1 YARVWIP
8 DPEEVWKSAE
18 LTKDYKQGD
27 TVLHLQLEDGSD
39 LQHKLDPNTKA
50 LPHLRNPDILVG
62 ENDLTALSYLHEPAV
77 LHNLKVRFID
87 SKLIYTYCGIV
98 LVAINPYETLPIY
111 GTDIINA
118 YSGQNMG
125 DMDPHIFAVAEEAY
139 KQMARDERN
148 QSIIVSGE
156 SGAGKTVSAKYAMRY
171 FATVSGS
178 ASEANVEEKVL
189 ASNPI
194 MEAIGNAKTTR
205 NDNSS
210 RFGKY
215 IEIGFDKR
223 FHIIGANMRTYLL
236 EKSRVVFQ
244 ADEERNYHIFYQL
257 CASSRL
263 PEFKALK
270 LGTANDFHYTKQG
283 RNPVIDGVNDAKEMC
298 TTRSAFSLLG
308 ITELY
313 QMGLFQ
319 VLAAILHL
327 GNVEVKDRDSDSSII
342 PPNNNHLMV
351 FCDLMGVAYQDMSH
365 WLCHRKLKTATET
378 YIKPVP
384 RLQAVNARDA
394 LAKHIYAKLFTWIVE
409 HINQALHST
418 SKQHSFIGVLDIYG
432 FETFEINS
440 FEQFCINY
448 ANEKL
453 QQQFN
458 MHVFKLEQE
467 EYMKEQIPWTLI
479 DFYDNQPCINLIEAK
494 MGILDLLDEECRAMT
509 SRPLARG
516 VQAMTSRPLAR
527 GVQAMTSRP
536 LARGVQAMTSRPL
549 ARGVQAMTSRPLAR
563 GVQAMTSRPLARGV
577 QAMTSRPLARG
588 VQAMTS
594 RPLARGVQA
603 MTSRPLARGVQAMTS
618 RPLARRVQAMTS
630 RPLARRVQAM
640 TSRPL
645 RRGMPKGSDDSWA
658 QKLYNTH
665 LKTCGLFE
673 KPRMS
678 NRAFI
683 IQHFADKVEYQ
694 CEGFL
699 EKNKDTVNEEQIHVL
714 KASKVE
720 YQCEGFLEKN
730 KDTVNE
736 EQIHVLKASKGFEAY
751 VSGSEGLQFSWDRL
765 GRGKPQQP
773 YMSYSHKLPHIA
785 LPVFKLPHTNG
796 CLVYADVCEIYTI
809 PSVNTKKAQM
819 MSQAGEACTCLPTSC
834 QGWRSLYL
842 SPYVL
847 PRLEKPV
854 PVSLRPAKAGEAC
867 TCLLTSCQGWRSLY
881 LSPYVLPRLEKP
893 VPVSL
898 RPAKAGEAC
907 TCLLTSCQGWR
918 SLYLSPYVLPRL
930 EKPVPVSLRP
940 AKAGEACTCFPEFD
954 LLVELFQD
962 EEKVTSPTG
971 AGPPTGGRT
980 RLSVK
985 PDKGKSVQASKEHKK
1000 TVGLQFR
1007 NSLQLLMET
1016 LNATTPHYVRC
1027 IKPNDYKFAFT
1038 FDPKRAVQQLRACG
1052 VLETIRISAAGF
1064 PSRWTYQE
1072 FFSRYR
1078 VLMKQKDVQSDKKMT
1093 CKNVLEKLVQDP
1105 DKYQFGKTKIFFRA
1119 GQVAYLEKLR
1129 ADKLRAACIRIQKTI
1144 RCWLARKKYLRV
1156 KRAAITIQTH
1166 VRGHQARCLATF
1178 LRRTRA
1184 AIVIQKYQR
1193 MYVQRTRY
1201 QRMQAAALAVQCI
1214 LRAYVARQQYKALL
1228 REHKAIIIQKMVRG
1242 WLARQWYQRS
1252 LEAVVYLQCCV
1263 RRMRARRELK
1273 KLKIEARSVEHY
1285 KKLNIGM
1292 ENKIMQLQRRIDEQ
1306 NKENRTLSERLSST
1320 ESTHAAESERTR
1332 RELTRLRGAEDEARN
1347 SANRVASLQ
1356 EELERLKV
1364 ELQSTQKEKKA
1375 IEDWAQTYQDEMEQM
1390 ISELKEQNHL
1400 LKNEKND
1407 LNRLIQEQGQQWTEK
1422 MQRALKEETS
1432 QLESDLNEE
1441 RSRYQNLLTEHL
1453 RLEEKYDDLKEEMTL
1468 TMNVPKPG
1476 HRRTDSAH
1484 SSNESEYTYESEE
1497 GSRGMEDVT
1506 KGALDMALVLKLQK
1520 RVSEL
1525 EQEKQGLQN
1534 ELDRR
1539 EEQFQR
1545 ARARLL
1551 VSYTGALQ
1559 LLVSYTGALQLLD
1572 DEQHKKAR
1580 SAELEYESLKRQELE
1595 SENKKLR
1602 HDLSEM
1608 RQSLMGS
1615 VGASSAAPGS
1625 PAYKVLLDQL
1635 NASTEELE
1643 VRKEEVLILRSQLV
1657 SQKEAMQHKET
1668 MTDSLHYVEDVQKLT
1683 DAKEISQAYM
1693 GLKDTNRAPLP
1704 DMHKINEDGELWL
1717 VYEGLKET
1725 NRLLELQLQSQR
1737 RSHEAEMEALRGEL
1751 QTVKEENHRQQQL
1764 LAQNLQLPPEARIEA
1779 SLQHEITRLTN
1790 ENLMLPTEDP
1800 KVYRTNKLRRMID
1813 LLEQLEKQDK
1823 TVRKLKKQL
1832 KVFAKKISD
1841 LEGGQIENVS
1851 PGQMA
1856 DEPMHPVNI
1865 PRREKDFQGML
1876 EYKKEDELKLVKNLI
1891 LELKPR
1897 GVAVN
1902 LIPGLPAYILFMCLR
1917 HADYLNDDQKVR
1929 SLLTSVINSI
1939 KKILKKRGDDFE
1951 TVSFWLANTCRFLHC
1966 LKQYSGDEQF
1976 MKYNTPKQ
1984 NDHCLSNFDLAEY
1997 RQVLSDLAIQIYQ
2010 QLIKCMENILQPMI
2024 VSGMLE
2030 HETIQGVSGV
2040 KPTGLRKR
2048 TSSIADEGTYTLD
2061 SILRQLSSFHAT
2073 MCQHGTDPELIK
2085 QVVKQQ
2091 FYIIGAVTLNNLL
2104 LRKDMCSWSKGMQ
2117 IRYLCLQHHSD
2128 PDPNPDL
2135 TLALILAA
2143 LNIQGQNSYY
2153 KNNSTTGSAKQ
2164 VSYNVSQLEEW
2175 LRDKNLMVCGAKE
2188 TLEPLIQ
2195 AAQLLQ
2201 VKKKTDEDA
2210 EAICSMCNTLT
2221 TAQIVKVLNLYTPVN
2236 AFEERVSVTFI
2247 RTIQNRLRDRKE
2259 SPQLLLDTKTIY
2271 PVTFPFSPSSLAL
2284 ETIQIPSSLSLGFL
2298 TRV

>member
-1 YARVWIP
+1 MAASELYTKYARVWIP
-8 DPEEVWKSAE
+8 DVEEVWKSAE
-18 LTKDYKQGD
+18 LTKDYRQGD
-27 TVLHLQLEDGSD
+27 GVLQLQLEDGKE
-39 LQHKLDPNTKA
+39 LEYKLDPKTNN

-156 SGAGKTVSAKYAMRY
+156 SGAGKTVSAKYAMRF

-194 MEAIGNAKTTR
+194 MESIGNAKTTR

-215 IEIGFDKR
+215 IEIGFDKKY
-223 FHIIGANMRTYLL
+223 HIIGANMRTYLL

-257 CASSRL
+257 CASAHL

-270 LGTANDFHYTKQG
+270 LGKADDFHYTKQG
-283 RNPVIDGVNDAKEMC
+283 RNPVIDGIDDAKEMS
-298 TTRSAFSLLG
+298 TTRNAFTLLG
-308 ITELY
+308 VNESY
-313 QMGLFQ
+313 QLGLFQ
-319 VLAAILHL
+319 ILASILHL
-327 GNVEVKDRDSDSSII
+327 GNIEVKDRDSDSSII
-342 PPNNNHLMV
+342 LPNNGHLSV
-351 FCDLMGVAYQDMSH
+351 FCELMGVTYQDMSH
-365 WLCHRKLKTATET
+365 WLCHKKLKTATET
-378 YIKPVP
+378 YIKPIP
-384 RLQAVNARDA
+384 KLQAINARDA
-394 LAKHIYAKLFTWIVE
+394 LAKHIYAKLFNWIVD
-409 HINQALHST
+409 HVNKALHST
-418 SKQHSFIGVLDIYG
+418 VKQHSFIGVLDIYG

-494 MGILDLLDEECRAMT
+494 MGILDLLDEECK
-509 SRPLARG
+509 
-516 VQAMTSRPLAR
+516 
-527 GVQAMTSRP
+527 
-536 LARGVQAMTSRPL
+536 
-549 ARGVQAMTSRPLAR
+549 
-563 GVQAMTSRPLARGV
+563 
-577 QAMTSRPLARG
+577 
-588 VQAMTS
+588 
-594 RPLARGVQA
+594 
-603 MTSRPLARGVQAMTS
+603 
-618 RPLARRVQAMTS
+618 
-630 RPLARRVQAM
+630 
-640 TSRPL
+640 
-645 RRGMPKGSDDSWA
+645 MPKGSDDSWA

-665 LKTCGLFE
+665 LKTCALFE

-678 NRAFI
+678 NKAFI

-694 CEGFL
+694 CDGFL

-714 KASKVE
+714 KASK
-720 YQCEGFLEKN
+720 
-730 KDTVNE
+730 
-736 EQIHVLKASKGFEAY
+736 
-751 VSGSEGLQFSWDRL
+751 
-765 GRGKPQQP
+765 
-773 YMSYSHKLPHIA
+773 
-785 LPVFKLPHTNG
+785 
-796 CLVYADVCEIYTI
+796 
-809 PSVNTKKAQM
+809 
-819 MSQAGEACTCLPTSC
+819 
-834 QGWRSLYL
+834 
-842 SPYVL
+842 
-847 PRLEKPV
+847 
-854 PVSLRPAKAGEAC
+854 
-867 TCLLTSCQGWRSLY
+867 
-881 LSPYVLPRLEKP
+881 
-893 VPVSL
+893 
-898 RPAKAGEAC
+898 
-907 TCLLTSCQGWR
+907 
-918 SLYLSPYVLPRL
+918 
-930 EKPVPVSLRP
+930 
-940 AKAGEACTCFPEFD
+940 FD

-962 EEKVTSPTG
+962 EEKAKSPTG
-971 AGPPTGGRT
+971 AAPATGGRT

-985 PDKGKSVQASKEHKK
+985 PVKNKAGKASKEHKK

-1027 IKPNDYKFAFT
+1027 IKPNDYKYAFT

-1078 VLMKQKDVQSDKKMT
+1078 VLMKQKDVLTDRKMT

-1144 RCWLARKKYLRV
+1144 RCWLARKKYLRM
-1156 KRAAITIQTH
+1156 KHAATTIQRY
-1166 VRGHQARCLATF
+1166 VRGYQARCLANF

-1193 MYVQRTRY
+1193 MFVQKKCYKRK
-1201 QRMQAAALAVQCI
+1201 QAAALAMQCI
-1214 LRAYVARQQYKALL
+1214 LRAYMARQLYKALL
-1228 REHKAIIIQKMVRG
+1228 REHKSIIIQKMVRG
-1242 WLARQWYQRS
+1242 WLARQWYKRT
-1252 LEAVVYLQCCV
+1252 LEAIVYLQCCI
-1263 RRMRARRELK
+1263 RRMRAKRELK
-1273 KLKIEARSVEHY
+1273 KLKIEARSVEHF

-1292 ENKIMQLQRRIDEQ
+1292 ENKIMQLQRRIDDQ
-1306 NKENRTLSERLSST
+1306 NKENRSLSERLNSLEIS
-1320 ESTHAAESERTR
+1320 HAAESERLR
-1332 RELTRLRGAEDEARN
+1332 VELTRLRGAEEDAKN
-1347 SANRVASLQ
+1347 NANKVTSLL
-1356 EELERLKV
+1356 EELERLRKD
-1364 ELQSTQKEKKA
+1364 LQNTQKEKKA
-1375 IEDWAQTYQDEMEQM
+1375 IEDWAQTYQDEME
-1390 ISELKEQNHL
+1390 KVL
-1400 LKNEKND
+1400 L
-1407 LNRLIQEQGQQWTEK
+1407 K
-1422 MQRALKEETS
+1422 MQRALKEETQ
-1432 QLESDLNEE
+1432 QLEYDLNEE

-1453 RLEEKYDDLKEEMTL
+1453 RLEEKYDDLKEEITL
-1468 TMNVPKPG
+1468 AVVST
-1476 HRRTDSAH
+1476 H
-1484 SSNESEYTYESEE
+1484 SFKDCKTSVLSTNWW
-1497 GSRGMEDVT
+1497 V
-1506 KGALDMALVLKLQK
+1506 AILDMSLFLKLQK

-1525 EQEKQGLQN
+1525 EQEKQSLQN

-1545 ARARLL
+1545 ARAR
-1551 VSYTGALQ
+1551 VQTHTHTHIYFT
-1559 LLVSYTGALQLLD
+1559 
-1572 DEQHKKAR
+1572 
-1580 SAELEYESLKRQELE
+1580 RQELE
-1595 SENKKLR
+1595 SENKKLK
-1602 HDLSEM
+1602 HDLNKM
-1608 RQSLMGS
+1608 RQSLRGS
-1615 VGASSAAPGS
+1615 AEAGSAAPGS
-1625 PAYKVLLDQL
+1625 PAYTVLLDQL
-1635 NASTEELE
+1635 NASNEELE

-1657 SQKEAMQHKET
+1657 SQKEAMQHKTAEQSFHFT
-1668 MTDSLHYVEDVQKLT
+1668 SVLL
-1683 DAKEISQAYM
+1683 
-1693 GLKDTNRAPLP
+1693 
-1704 DMHKINEDGELWL
+1704 NEDGELWL

-1725 NRLLELQLQSQR
+1725 NRLLESQLQAQR
-1737 RSHEAEMEALRGEL
+1737 RSHENEVEALRGDL
-1751 QTVKEENHRQQQL
+1751 QSVKEENNRQQQL

-1790 ENLMLPTEDP
+1790 ENL
-1800 KVYRTNKLRRMID
+1800 D
-1813 LLEQLEKQDK
+1813 LMEQLEKQDK

-1841 LEGGQIENVS
+1841 LEGTCYMLSLETT
-1851 PGQMA
+1851 A
-1856 DEPMHPVNI
+1856 DEPVHPVNI

-1902 LIPGLPAYILFMCLR
+1902 LIPGLPSYILFMCLR
-1917 HADYLNDDQKVR
+1917 HADYINDDQKVR

-1951 TVSFWLANTCRFLHC
+1951 TVSFWLSNTCRFLHC

-1976 MKYNTPKQ
+1976 MKHNTSKQ

-2061 SILRQLSSFHAT
+2061 SIIRQLNSFHSI

-2117 IRYLCLQHHSD
+2117 IRY
-2128 PDPNPDL
+2128 
-2135 TLALILAA
+2135 
-2143 LNIQGQNSYY
+2143 
-2153 KNNSTTGSAKQ
+2153 
-2164 VSYNVSQLEEW
+2164 NVSQLEEL
-2175 LRDKNLMVCGAKE
+2175 LRDKNLMTCGAKE

-2210 EAICSMCNTLT
+2210 EAICSMCNGLS

-2236 AFEERVSVTFI
+2236 AFEERVSVQFI
-2247 RTIQNRLRDRKE
+2247 RTIQTRLRDRKE
-2259 SPQLLLDTKTIY
+2259 SPQLLMDTKVIY
-2271 PVTFPFSPSSLAL
+2271 PVTFPFNPSSLAL
-2284 ETIQIPSSLSLGFL
+2284 ETIQIPSSLNVGFL

>member
-1 YARVWIP
+1 MAASELYTKCARVWIP
-8 DPEEVWKSAE
+8 DAEEVWKSAE
-18 LTKDYKQGD
+18 LTKDYKNGD
-27 TVLHLQLEDGSD
+27 ASLHLMLEDGKNIE
-39 LQHKLDPNTKA
+39 HKLDPKTKN
-50 LPHLRNPDILVG
+50 LPYLRNPDILVG

-77 LHNLKVRFID
+77 LHNLKVRFVD

-215 IEIGFDKR
+215 IEIGFDTR
-223 FHIIGANMRTYLL
+223 FRIIGANMRTYLL

-257 CASSRL
+257 CASSHL
-263 PEFKALK
+263 PEFKTLK
-270 LGTANDFHYTKQG
+270 LSSANDFLYTRQG
-283 RNPVIDGVNDAKEMC
+283 RSPVIDGVDDTKELS
-298 TTRSAFSLLG
+298 TTRNAFTLLG
-308 ITELY
+308 INESY

-327 GNVEVKDRDSDSSII
+327 GNVDIKDRDSDSSVIA
-342 PPNNNHLMV
+342 PNNRHLTA
-351 FCDLMGVAYQDMSH
+351 FCELVGVTYQDMSQ

-378 YIKPVP
+378 YIKPLP
-384 RLQAVNARDA
+384 RLQATNARDA
-394 LAKHIYAKLFTWIVE
+394 LSKHIYAKLFNWIVE
-409 HINQALHST
+409 HVNKALIT
-418 SKQHSFIGVLDIYG
+418 SVTQHSFIGVLDIYG

-494 MGILDLLDEECRAMT
+494 MGILDLLDEECK
-509 SRPLARG
+509 
-516 VQAMTSRPLAR
+516 
-527 GVQAMTSRP
+527 
-536 LARGVQAMTSRPL
+536 
-549 ARGVQAMTSRPLAR
+549 
-563 GVQAMTSRPLARGV
+563 
-577 QAMTSRPLARG
+577 
-588 VQAMTS
+588 
-594 RPLARGVQA
+594 
-603 MTSRPLARGVQAMTS
+603 
-618 RPLARRVQAMTS
+618 
-630 RPLARRVQAM
+630 
-640 TSRPL
+640 
-645 RRGMPKGSDDSWA
+645 MPKGSDESWA

-665 LKTCGLFE
+665 LKTCSLFE

-694 CEGFL
+694 CDGFL
-699 EKNKDTVNEEQIHVL
+699 EKNKDTVNEEQINVL
-714 KASKVE
+714 KASK
-720 YQCEGFLEKN
+720 
-730 KDTVNE
+730 
-736 EQIHVLKASKGFEAY
+736 
-751 VSGSEGLQFSWDRL
+751 
-765 GRGKPQQP
+765 
-773 YMSYSHKLPHIA
+773 
-785 LPVFKLPHTNG
+785 
-796 CLVYADVCEIYTI
+796 
-809 PSVNTKKAQM
+809 
-819 MSQAGEACTCLPTSC
+819 
-834 QGWRSLYL
+834 
-842 SPYVL
+842 
-847 PRLEKPV
+847 
-854 PVSLRPAKAGEAC
+854 
-867 TCLLTSCQGWRSLY
+867 
-881 LSPYVLPRLEKP
+881 
-893 VPVSL
+893 
-898 RPAKAGEAC
+898 
-907 TCLLTSCQGWR
+907 
-918 SLYLSPYVLPRL
+918 
-930 EKPVPVSLRP
+930 
-940 AKAGEACTCFPEFD
+940 FD

-962 EEKVTSPTG
+962 EEKATSPTG
-971 AGPPTGGRT
+971 QVPGTGGRT

-985 PDKGKSVQASKEHKK
+985 PDKSRQKSSKEHKK
-1000 TVGLQFR
+1000 TVGCQFR
-1007 NSLQLLMET
+1007 NSLQMLMET

-1027 IKPNDYKFAFT
+1027 IKPNDFKMAFS

-1078 VLMKQKDVQSDKKMT
+1078 VLMKQKDVLPDKKLT
-1093 CKNVLEKLVQDP
+1093 CKNVMEKLVQDQ

-1144 RCWLARKKYLRV
+1144 RCWLARKKYLR
-1156 KRAAITIQTH
+1156 KRSAAITIQRFT
-1166 VRGHQARCLATF
+1166 RGYQARCLAKF
-1178 LRRTRA
+1178 MRRTQA
-1184 AIVIQKYQR
+1184 ATIIQKYQR
-1193 MYVQRTRY
+1193 MCVAKKRY
-1201 QRMQAAALAVQCI
+1201 RQKQAAALVMQTI
-1214 LRAYVARQQYKALL
+1214 LRAYMARQKYQALL
-1228 REHKAIIIQKMVRG
+1228 REHKVVIIQKHVRG
-1242 WLARQWYQRS
+1242 WLARCWYKRCLVS
-1252 LEAVVYLQCCV
+1252 IVYLQCCI

-1273 KLKIEARSVEHY
+1273 KLKIEARSVEHF
-1285 KKLNIGM
+1285 KKLNKGM

-1306 NKENRTLSERLSST
+1306 SKDNRSVNEKLVSLETSYTAETERMRGELS
-1320 ESTHAAESERTR
+1320 
-1332 RELTRLRGAEDEARN
+1332 RLRGVEEEAKN
-1347 SANRVASLQ
+1347 KSNQVSSLL
-1356 EELERLKV
+1356 EELERLKK
-1364 ELQSTQKEKKA
+1364 ELSATQKEKKT
-1375 IEDWAQTYQDEMEQM
+1375 IEDWAQTYRDEMEKM
-1390 ISELKEQNHL
+1390 VSELKDQNGS
-1400 LKNEKND
+1400 LKKEKDD
-1407 LNRLIQEQGQQWTEK
+1407 LNRLIQEQSQQMTEK
-1422 MQRALKEETS
+1422 MARAIAQETQ
-1432 QLESDLNEE
+1432 QLETDLNEE

-1453 RLEEKYDDLKEEMTL
+1453 RLEEKYDDLKEEMVST
-1468 TMNVPKPG
+1468 NVSKPG
-1476 HRRTDSAH
+1476 HRRTDSTH
-1484 SSNESEYTYESEE
+1484 SSNESEYTYNSEYAELEE
-1497 GSRGMEDVT
+1497 GSRAAEDVT
-1506 KGALDMALVLKLQK
+1506 RGMDTSLTLKLQK
-1520 RVSEL
+1520 RLTEL
-1525 EQEKQGLQN
+1525 EQEKQSLRN
-1534 ELDRR
+1534 ELENK

-1545 ARARLL
+1545 ARAR
-1551 VSYTGALQ
+1551 
-1559 LLVSYTGALQLLD
+1559 D
-1572 DEQHKKAR
+1572 DAEFKKAR
-1580 SAELEYESLKRQELE
+1580 GAELEYESLKRQELE
-1595 SENKKLR
+1595 SENKKLK
-1602 HDLSEM
+1602 HNLVEM
-1608 RQSLMGS
+1608 RQSLLGDAAT
-1615 VGASSAAPGS
+1615 GAGAPGS
-1625 PAYKVLLDQL
+1625 PAYKVLLEQL
-1635 NASTEELE
+1635 NSACEELD

-1657 SQKEAMQHKET
+1657 SQKEAMHHKVEEHFT
-1668 MTDSLHYVEDVQKLT
+1668 SEPSVYAEDVSKLK
-1683 DAKEISQAYM
+1683 DADELKQACI
-1693 GLKDTNRAPLP
+1693 GLKDTNR
-1704 DMHKINEDGELWL
+1704 
-1717 VYEGLKET
+1717 
-1725 NRLLELQLQSQR
+1725 LLEHQLQTER
-1737 RSHEAEMEALRGEL
+1737 RTYNNEVEALRGEL
-1751 QTVKEENHRQQQL
+1751 QNAKEENNRQQQL

-1790 ENLMLPTEDP
+1790 ENL
-1800 KVYRTNKLRRMID
+1800 D
-1813 LLEQLEKQDK
+1813 LMEQLEKQDR
-1823 TVRKLKKQL
+1823 TIRKLKKQL
-1832 KVFAKKISD
+1832 KVYSKRIGEMGAGQA
-1841 LEGGQIENVS
+1841 EGQTS
-1851 PGQMA
+1851 PGQMV
-1856 DEPMHPVNI
+1856 DEPIHPVNI

-1917 HADYLNDDQKVR
+1917 HADYVNDDQKVR
-1929 SLLTSVINSI
+1929 TLLTSTINSI

-1966 LKQYSGDEQF
+1966 LKQYSGDEAF
-1976 MKYNTPKQ
+1976 MKHNTQRQ
-1984 NDHCLSNFDLAEY
+1984 NEHCLSNFDLAEY
-1997 RQVLSDLAIQIYQ
+1997 RQVISDLAIQIYQ

-2061 SILRQLSSFHAT
+2061 SILRQLSAFHST

-2117 IRYLCLQHHSD
+2117 IRY
-2128 PDPNPDL
+2128 
-2135 TLALILAA
+2135 
-2143 LNIQGQNSYY
+2143 
-2153 KNNSTTGSAKQ
+2153 
-2164 VSYNVSQLEEW
+2164 NVSQLEEW
-2175 LRDKNLMVCGAKE
+2175 LRDKGLMTCGAKE

-2210 EAICSMCNTLT
+2210 EAICSMCLALT

-2236 AFEERVSVTFI
+2236 EFEERVSVAFI
-2247 RTIQNRLRDRKE
+2247 RTIQTRLRDRCE
-2259 SPQLLLDTKTIY
+2259 SPQLLMDTKMIY

-2284 ETIQIPSSLSLGFL
+2284 ETIQIPGSLNLGFL

>member
-1 YARVWIP
+1 MNRELEYMFVQSARVWIP
-8 DPEEVWKSAE
+8 DAEEVWKSAE
-18 LTKDYKQGD
+18 LTKDYKND
-27 TVLHLQLEDGSD
+27 DASLQLMLEDGTTID
-39 LQHKLDPNTKA
+39 HKLDPKTKN
-50 LPHLRNPDILVG
+50 LPYLRNPDILVG

-215 IEIGFDKR
+215 IEIGFDNR
-223 FHIIGANMRTYLL
+223 YRIIGANMRTYLL

-257 CASSRL
+257 CASANQ
-263 PEFKALK
+263 PEFKNLR
-270 LGTANDFHYTKQG
+270 LSTANDFLYTRQG
-283 RNPVIDGVNDAKEMC
+283 RSPVIEGVDDAKELR
-298 TTRSAFSLLG
+298 TTRHAFTLLG
-308 ITELY
+308 INESY
-313 QMGLFQ
+313 QIGLFQ

-327 GNVEVKDRDSDSSII
+327 GNVEIKDRDSDSSLIA
-342 PPNNNHLMV
+342 PNNRHLTA
-351 FCDLMGVAYQDMSH
+351 FCELVGVTYQDMSQ

-378 YIKPVP
+378 YIKPLP
-384 RLQAVNARDA
+384 RLQATNARDA
-394 LAKHIYAKLFTWIVE
+394 LSKHIYAKLFNWIVE
-409 HINQALHST
+409 HVNKALVT
-418 SKQHSFIGVLDIYG
+418 NIKQHSFIGVLDIYG

-494 MGILDLLDEECRAMT
+494 MGILDLLDEECK
-509 SRPLARG
+509 
-516 VQAMTSRPLAR
+516 
-527 GVQAMTSRP
+527 
-536 LARGVQAMTSRPL
+536 
-549 ARGVQAMTSRPLAR
+549 
-563 GVQAMTSRPLARGV
+563 
-577 QAMTSRPLARG
+577 
-588 VQAMTS
+588 
-594 RPLARGVQA
+594 
-603 MTSRPLARGVQAMTS
+603 
-618 RPLARRVQAMTS
+618 
-630 RPLARRVQAM
+630 
-640 TSRPL
+640 
-645 RRGMPKGSDDSWA
+645 MPKGSDDSWA

-665 LKTCGLFE
+665 LKTCSLFE

-714 KASKVE
+714 KASKK
-720 YQCEGFLEKN
+720 FN
-730 KDTVNE
+730 
-736 EQIHVLKASKGFEAY
+736 
-751 VSGSEGLQFSWDRL
+751 
-765 GRGKPQQP
+765 
-773 YMSYSHKLPHIA
+773 
-785 LPVFKLPHTNG
+785 
-796 CLVYADVCEIYTI
+796 
-809 PSVNTKKAQM
+809 
-819 MSQAGEACTCLPTSC
+819 
-834 QGWRSLYL
+834 
-842 SPYVL
+842 
-847 PRLEKPV
+847 
-854 PVSLRPAKAGEAC
+854 
-867 TCLLTSCQGWRSLY
+867 
-881 LSPYVLPRLEKP
+881 
-893 VPVSL
+893 
-898 RPAKAGEAC
+898 
-907 TCLLTSCQGWR
+907 
-918 SLYLSPYVLPRL
+918 
-930 EKPVPVSLRP
+930 
-940 AKAGEACTCFPEFD
+940 

-962 EEKVTSPTG
+962 EEKATTPTG
-971 AGPPTGGRT
+971 QVPGTGGRT
-980 RLSVK
+980 RLSIK
-985 PDKGKSVQASKEHKK
+985 PDKGRDTSSKEHKK
-1000 TVGLQFR
+1000 TVGCQFR
-1007 NSLQLLMET
+1007 NSLQMLMET

-1027 IKPNDYKFAFT
+1027 IKPNDFKLAFS

-1078 VLMKQKDVQSDKKMT
+1078 VLMKQKDVLPDKKLT
-1093 CKNVLEKLVQDP
+1093 CKNVLEKLVQDQ

-1144 RCWLARKKYLRV
+1144 RCWLARKKYLRQ
-1156 KRAAITIQTH
+1156 RSAAITIQRFT
-1166 VRGHQARCLATF
+1166 RGYQARCLAKF
-1178 LRRTRA
+1178 MRRTQA
-1184 AIVIQKYQR
+1184 ATIIQKYQR
-1193 MYVQRTRY
+1193 MCVERKRFRQK
-1201 QRMQAAALAVQCI
+1201 QAAALAMQTI
-1214 LRAYVARQQYKALL
+1214 LRAYMARQKYQALL
-1228 REHKAIIIQKMVRG
+1228 REHKAVIIQKHVRG
-1242 WLARQWYQRS
+1242 WLARCWYKHC
-1252 LEAVVYLQCCV
+1252 LEAIVYLQCCI
-1263 RRMRARRELK
+1263 RRMRAKRELK
-1273 KLKIEARSVEHY
+1273 KLKIEARSVEHF
-1285 KKLNIGM
+1285 KKLNKGM
-1292 ENKIMQLQRRIDEQ
+1292 ENKIMQLQRKIDEQ
-1306 NKENRTLSERLSST
+1306 NKDNRVISERLVSLESSYA
-1320 ESTHAAESERTR
+1320 SESERMR
-1332 RELTRLRGAEDEARN
+1332 GELGRLRGVEEDAKN
-1347 SANRVASLQ
+1347 KANQVSSLL
-1356 EELERLKV
+1356 EELEKLRK
-1364 ELQSTQKEKKA
+1364 ELSVTQQEKKT
-1375 IEDWAQTYQDEMEQM
+1375 IEDWAQKYRDEMEKM
-1390 ISELKEQNHL
+1390 VSELKDQNGL
-1400 LKNEKND
+1400 LKKEKDD
-1407 LNRLIQEQGQQWTEK
+1407 LNRMIQEQSQQMTEK
-1422 MQRALKEETS
+1422 MTRAIAQETQ
-1432 QLESDLNEE
+1432 QLETDLNEE

-1453 RLEEKYDDLKEEMTL
+1453 RLEEKYDDLKEEL
-1468 TMNVPKPG
+1468 AQSKNVSKPG
-1476 HRRTDSAH
+1476 HRRTDSTH
-1484 SSNESEYTYESEE
+1484 SSNESEYTYNSEYAE
-1497 GSRGMEDVT
+1497 LEDGSRVGEDVT
-1506 KGALDMALVLKLQK
+1506 RGMDTSLTLKLQK
-1520 RVSEL
+1520 RVTEL
-1525 EQEKQGLQN
+1525 EQEKQSLRN
-1534 ELDRR
+1534 ELENK

-1545 ARARLL
+1545 ARAR
-1551 VSYTGALQ
+1551 
-1559 LLVSYTGALQLLD
+1559 D
-1572 DEQHKKAR
+1572 DAQFRKAR
-1580 SAELEYESLKRQELE
+1580 GAELEYESLKRQELE

-1602 HDLSEM
+1602 HDLAEM
-1608 RQSLMGS
+1608 RQSLLG
-1615 VGASSAAPGS
+1615 GTAASAGAPGS

-1635 NASTEELE
+1635 NASCEELE

-1657 SQKEAMQHKET
+1657 SQKEAMHHKET
-1668 MTDSLHYVEDVQKLT
+1668 MTEPSVFAQDVNKLK
-1683 DAKEISQAYM
+1683 DADELKQAYV
-1693 GLKDTNRAPLP
+1693 GLKDTNR
-1704 DMHKINEDGELWL
+1704 
-1717 VYEGLKET
+1717 
-1725 NRLLELQLQSQR
+1725 LLEQQLQTQR
-1737 RSHEAEMEALRGEL
+1737 RTHDSEVESLRGEL
-1751 QTVKEENHRQQQL
+1751 QNVKEENNRQQQL

-1790 ENLMLPTEDP
+1790 ENLELLADDPTASREAR
-1800 KVYRTNKLRRMID
+1800 VIILRRMVD
-1813 LLEQLEKQDK
+1813 LMEQLEKQDR
-1823 TVRKLKKQL
+1823 TIRKLKKQL
-1832 KVFAKKISD
+1832 KVYSKRIGEMGAGHT
-1841 LEGGQIENVS
+1841 EGQTS
-1851 PGQMA
+1851 PGQMVE
-1856 DEPMHPVNI
+1856 EPIHPVNI

-1876 EYKKEDELKLVKNLI
+1876 EYKKEDEMKLVKNLI

-1917 HADYLNDDQKVR
+1917 HSDYVNDDQKVR
-1929 SLLTSVINSI
+1929 TLLTSTINSI

-1966 LKQYSGDEQF
+1966 LKQYSGDEVF
-1976 MKYNTPKQ
+1976 MKHNTSRQ
-1984 NDHCLSNFDLAEY
+1984 NEHCLSNFDLAEY
-1997 RQVLSDLAIQIYQ
+1997 RQVISDLAIQIYQ
-2010 QLIKCMENILQPMI
+2010 QLVKCMENILQPMI

-2061 SILRQLSSFHAT
+2061 SILRQLSAFHST

-2085 QVVKQQ
+2085 QVVKQL

-2117 IRYLCLQHHSD
+2117 IRY
-2128 PDPNPDL
+2128 
-2135 TLALILAA
+2135 
-2143 LNIQGQNSYY
+2143 
-2153 KNNSTTGSAKQ
+2153 
-2164 VSYNVSQLEEW
+2164 NVSQLEEW
-2175 LRDKNLMVCGAKE
+2175 LRDKGLMNCGAKE

-2210 EAICSMCNTLT
+2210 EAICSMCHALT

-2236 AFEERVSVTFI
+2236 EFEERVSVSFI
-2247 RTIQNRLRDRKE
+2247 RTIQTRLRDRCE
-2259 SPQLLLDTKTIY
+2259 SPQLLMDTKMIY
-2271 PVTFPFSPSSLAL
+2271 PVTFPFNPSSLAL
-2284 ETIQIPSSLSLGFL
+2284 ETIQIPTSLNLSFL

>member
-1 YARVWIP
+1 MAASELYTKYARVWIP
-8 DPEEVWKSAE
+8 DPEEVWRSAE
-18 LTKDYKQGD
+18 LTKDYKPTD
-27 TVLHLQLEDGSD
+27 TSLHLQLEDGKC
-39 LQHKLDPNTKA
+39 LEHKLDPKTKA

-98 LVAINPYETLPIY
+98 LVAINPYEPLPIY

-223 FHIIGANMRTYLL
+223 YHIIGANMRTYLL

-257 CASSRL
+257 CASNHL
-263 PEFKALK
+263 PEFKTLK
-270 LGTANDFHYTKQG
+270 LSSASEFHYTRQG
-283 RNPVIDGVNDAKEMC
+283 RNPVIDGVEDAREMSM
-298 TTRSAFSLLG
+298 TRNAFTLLG
-308 ITELY
+308 INESY
-313 QMGLFQ
+313 QIGLFK

-342 PPNNNHLMV
+342 PPSNGHLSV
-351 FCDLMGVAYQDMSH
+351 FCDLLGVAYQDMAH
-365 WLCHRKLKTATET
+365 WLCHKKLKTASET

-384 RLQAVNARDA
+384 RVQAMNSRDA
-394 LAKHIYAKLFTWIVE
+394 LAKHIYAKLFNWIVE
-409 HINQALHST
+409 HVNKALHS
-418 SKQHSFIGVLDIYG
+418 SVKQHSFIGVLDIYG

-494 MGILDLLDEECRAMT
+494 MGVLDLLDEECR
-509 SRPLARG
+509 
-516 VQAMTSRPLAR
+516 
-527 GVQAMTSRP
+527 
-536 LARGVQAMTSRPL
+536 
-549 ARGVQAMTSRPLAR
+549 
-563 GVQAMTSRPLARGV
+563 
-577 QAMTSRPLARG
+577 
-588 VQAMTS
+588 
-594 RPLARGVQA
+594 
-603 MTSRPLARGVQAMTS
+603 
-618 RPLARRVQAMTS
+618 
-630 RPLARRVQAM
+630 
-640 TSRPL
+640 
-645 RRGMPKGSDDSWA
+645 MPRGSDDSWA
-658 QKLYNTH
+658 QKLYNTQ
-665 LKTCGLFE
+665 LKTCALFE

-678 NRAFI
+678 NKAFI

-699 EKNKDTVNEEQIHVL
+699 EKNKDTVNEEQINVL
-714 KASKVE
+714 KASK
-720 YQCEGFLEKN
+720 
-730 KDTVNE
+730 
-736 EQIHVLKASKGFEAY
+736 
-751 VSGSEGLQFSWDRL
+751 
-765 GRGKPQQP
+765 
-773 YMSYSHKLPHIA
+773 
-785 LPVFKLPHTNG
+785 
-796 CLVYADVCEIYTI
+796 
-809 PSVNTKKAQM
+809 
-819 MSQAGEACTCLPTSC
+819 
-834 QGWRSLYL
+834 
-842 SPYVL
+842 
-847 PRLEKPV
+847 
-854 PVSLRPAKAGEAC
+854 
-867 TCLLTSCQGWRSLY
+867 
-881 LSPYVLPRLEKP
+881 
-893 VPVSL
+893 
-898 RPAKAGEAC
+898 
-907 TCLLTSCQGWR
+907 
-918 SLYLSPYVLPRL
+918 
-930 EKPVPVSLRP
+930 
-940 AKAGEACTCFPEFD
+940 FD

-962 EEKVTSPTG
+962 EDKVTTPTG
-971 AGPPTGGRT
+971 SGPAPGGRT

-985 PDKGKSVQASKEHKK
+985 PNKGKPDQASKEHKK

-1007 NSLQLLMET
+1007 NSLHLLMET

-1027 IKPNDYKFAFT
+1027 IKPNDYKYAFT

-1078 VLMKQKDVQSDKKMT
+1078 VLMKQKDVMADRKMT
-1093 CKNVLEKLVQDP
+1093 CRNVLEKLVQDQ

-1144 RCWLARKKYLRV
+1144 RCWLERKKYLRM
-1156 KRAAITIQTH
+1156 KRAAIIIQRY
-1166 VRGHQARCLATF
+1166 VRGYQARCLAKF

-1184 AIVIQKYQR
+1184 AIIIQKYQR
-1193 MYVQRTRY
+1193 MYVQRTSYR
-1201 QRMQAAALAVQCI
+1201 RKRNAALAMQCI
-1214 LRAYVARQQYKALL
+1214 LRAYMARQQYRALL
-1228 REHKAIIIQKMVRG
+1228 REHKAIIIQKMARG
-1242 WLARQWYQRS
+1242 WLARQWYKRS

-1263 RRMRARRELK
+1263 RRMRAKRELK

-1292 ENKIMQLQRRIDEQ
+1292 ENKIMQLQRKVDEQ
-1306 NKENRTLSERLSST
+1306 NKEIRLQGERLHGLESAHAIESERL
-1320 ESTHAAESERTR
+1320 RKD
-1332 RELTRLRGAEDEARN
+1332 LTRLRGVEEEARN
-1347 SANRVASLQ
+1347 SANRVSTLE
-1356 EELERLKV
+1356 EELVKLRKD
-1364 ELQSTQKEKKA
+1364 LQTTQKEKKA

-1390 ISELKEQNHL
+1390 ISELKEQNNL
-1400 LKNEKND
+1400 LKNEKDD
-1407 LNRLIQEQGQQWTEK
+1407 LNRLIQEQSQQWTER
-1422 MQRALKEETS
+1422 MQKALKEEKS

-1453 RLEEKYDDLKEEMTL
+1453 RLEEKYDDLKEEIAL
-1468 TMNVPKPG
+1468 SMNIPKPG
-1476 HRRTDSAH
+1476 HRRTDSTH
-1484 SSNESEYTYESEE
+1484 SSNESEYTYNSEFAEAEE
-1497 GSRGMEDVT
+1497 GARGAEDVT
-1506 KGALDMALVLKLQK
+1506 KGAGLDMALFLKLQK
-1520 RVSEL
+1520 RVTEL

-1534 ELDRR
+1534 ELDRKD
-1539 EEQFQR
+1539 EQFQR
-1545 ARARLL
+1545 ARAR
-1551 VSYTGALQ
+1551 
-1559 LLVSYTGALQLLD
+1559 D
-1572 DEQHKKAR
+1572 DEEHKKAR
-1580 SAELEYESLKRQELE
+1580 GAELEYESLKRQELE

-1602 HDLSEM
+1602 HNLNEM
-1608 RQSLMGS
+1608 RQTLVGKDGS
-1615 VGASSAAPGS
+1615 SS
-1625 PAYKVLLDQL
+1625 AYKVLMEQL
-1635 NASTEELE
+1635 HSSSEELE

-1668 MTDSLHYVEDVQKLT
+1668 MTEPLHYVEDVHKLT

-1693 GLKDTNRAPLP
+1693 GLKDTNRSPRVQHKPFTVSELVNRLRSPLP
-1704 DMHKINEDGELWL
+1704 DMRKLNEDGELWL

-1725 NRLLELQLQSQR
+1725 NRLLETQLQAQR
-1737 RSHEAEMEALRGEL
+1737 RTHEAELEALRGEL
-1751 QTVKEENHRQQQL
+1751 HCVKEENQRQQQL
-1764 LAQNLQLPPEARIEA
+1764 LTQNLQLPPEARIEA

-1790 ENLMLPTEDP
+1790 ENL
-1800 KVYRTNKLRRMID
+1800 D
-1813 LLEQLEKQDK
+1813 LMEQLEKQDK

-1832 KVFAKKISD
+1832 KVFAKKIND
-1841 LEGGQIENVS
+1841 LEDGQVENVS

-1856 DEPMHPVNI
+1856 DEPIRPVNI

-1891 LELKPR
+1891 MELKPR

-1917 HADYLNDDQKVR
+1917 HADYVNDDQKVR
-1929 SLLTSVINSI
+1929 SLLTSIINSI

-1976 MKYNTPKQ
+1976 MKFNSTKQ
-1984 NDHCLSNFDLAEY
+1984 NEHSLSNFDLAEY

-2048 TSSIADEGTYTLD
+2048 TSSVADEGTFTLD
-2061 SILRQLSSFHAT
+2061 SIIRQLNSFHSI
-2073 MCQHGTDPELIK
+2073 MCHHGNDPELIK

-2117 IRYLCLQHHSD
+2117 IRY
-2128 PDPNPDL
+2128 
-2135 TLALILAA
+2135 
-2143 LNIQGQNSYY
+2143 
-2153 KNNSTTGSAKQ
+2153 
-2164 VSYNVSQLEEW
+2164 NVSQLEEW
-2175 LRDKNLMVCGAKE
+2175 LREKNLMVCGAKE

-2210 EAICSMCNTLT
+2210 EAICSMCNALS

-2236 AFEERVSVTFI
+2236 AFEERVSVVFI

-2259 SPQLLLDTKTIY
+2259 SPQLLLDTKVIY
-2271 PVTFPFSPSSLAL
+2271 PVTFPFNPSSLAL
-2284 ETIQIPSSLSLGFL
+2284 DTIQIPSSLNLSFL

>member
-1 YARVWIP
+1 MNRELEYMFVQSARVWIP
-8 DPEEVWKSAE
+8 DAEEVWKSAE
-18 LTKDYKQGD
+18 LTKDYKND
-27 TVLHLQLEDGSD
+27 DASLQLMLEDGTTID
-39 LQHKLDPNTKA
+39 HKLDPKTKN
-50 LPHLRNPDILVG
+50 LPYLRNPDILVG

-215 IEIGFDKR
+215 IEIGFDNR
-223 FHIIGANMRTYLL
+223 YRIIGANMRTYLL

-257 CASSRL
+257 CASANQ
-263 PEFKALK
+263 PEFKNLR
-270 LGTANDFHYTKQG
+270 LSTANDFLYTRQG
-283 RNPVIDGVNDAKEMC
+283 RSPVIEGVDDAKELR
-298 TTRSAFSLLG
+298 TTRHAFTLLG
-308 ITELY
+308 INESY
-313 QMGLFQ
+313 QIGLFQ

-327 GNVEVKDRDSDSSII
+327 GNVEIKDRDSDSSLIA
-342 PPNNNHLMV
+342 PNNRHLTA
-351 FCDLMGVAYQDMSH
+351 FCELVGVTYQDMSQ

-378 YIKPVP
+378 YIKPLP
-384 RLQAVNARDA
+384 RLQATNARDA
-394 LAKHIYAKLFTWIVE
+394 LSKHIYAKLFNWIVE
-409 HINQALHST
+409 HVNKALVT
-418 SKQHSFIGVLDIYG
+418 NIKQHSFIGVLDIYG

-494 MGILDLLDEECRAMT
+494 MGILDLLDEECK
-509 SRPLARG
+509 
-516 VQAMTSRPLAR
+516 
-527 GVQAMTSRP
+527 
-536 LARGVQAMTSRPL
+536 
-549 ARGVQAMTSRPLAR
+549 
-563 GVQAMTSRPLARGV
+563 
-577 QAMTSRPLARG
+577 
-588 VQAMTS
+588 
-594 RPLARGVQA
+594 
-603 MTSRPLARGVQAMTS
+603 
-618 RPLARRVQAMTS
+618 
-630 RPLARRVQAM
+630 
-640 TSRPL
+640 
-645 RRGMPKGSDDSWA
+645 MPKGSDDSWA

-665 LKTCGLFE
+665 LKTCSLFE

-714 KASKVE
+714 KASKK
-720 YQCEGFLEKN
+720 FN
-730 KDTVNE
+730 
-736 EQIHVLKASKGFEAY
+736 
-751 VSGSEGLQFSWDRL
+751 
-765 GRGKPQQP
+765 
-773 YMSYSHKLPHIA
+773 
-785 LPVFKLPHTNG
+785 
-796 CLVYADVCEIYTI
+796 
-809 PSVNTKKAQM
+809 
-819 MSQAGEACTCLPTSC
+819 
-834 QGWRSLYL
+834 
-842 SPYVL
+842 
-847 PRLEKPV
+847 
-854 PVSLRPAKAGEAC
+854 
-867 TCLLTSCQGWRSLY
+867 
-881 LSPYVLPRLEKP
+881 
-893 VPVSL
+893 
-898 RPAKAGEAC
+898 
-907 TCLLTSCQGWR
+907 
-918 SLYLSPYVLPRL
+918 
-930 EKPVPVSLRP
+930 
-940 AKAGEACTCFPEFD
+940 

-962 EEKVTSPTG
+962 EEKATTPTG
-971 AGPPTGGRT
+971 QVPGTGGRT
-980 RLSVK
+980 RLSIK
-985 PDKGKSVQASKEHKK
+985 PDKGRDTSSKEHKK
-1000 TVGLQFR
+1000 TVGCQFR
-1007 NSLQLLMET
+1007 NSLQMLMET

-1027 IKPNDYKFAFT
+1027 IKPNDFKLAFS

-1078 VLMKQKDVQSDKKMT
+1078 VLMKQKDVLPDKKLT
-1093 CKNVLEKLVQDP
+1093 CKNVLEKLVQDQ

-1144 RCWLARKKYLRV
+1144 RCWLARKKYLRQ
-1156 KRAAITIQTH
+1156 RSAAITIQRFT
-1166 VRGHQARCLATF
+1166 RGYQARCLAKF
-1178 LRRTRA
+1178 MRRTQA
-1184 AIVIQKYQR
+1184 ATIIQKYQR
-1193 MYVQRTRY
+1193 MCVERKRFRQK
-1201 QRMQAAALAVQCI
+1201 QAAALAMQTI
-1214 LRAYVARQQYKALL
+1214 LRAYMARQKYQALL
-1228 REHKAIIIQKMVRG
+1228 REHKAVIIQKHVRG
-1242 WLARQWYQRS
+1242 WLARCWYKRC
-1252 LEAVVYLQCCV
+1252 LEAIVYLQCCI
-1263 RRMRARRELK
+1263 RRMRAKRELK
-1273 KLKIEARSVEHY
+1273 KLKIEARSVEHF
-1285 KKLNIGM
+1285 KKLNKGM
-1292 ENKIMQLQRRIDEQ
+1292 ENKIMQLQRKIDEQ
-1306 NKENRTLSERLSST
+1306 NKDNRVISERLVSLESSYA
-1320 ESTHAAESERTR
+1320 SESERMR
-1332 RELTRLRGAEDEARN
+1332 GELGRLRGVEEDAKN
-1347 SANRVASLQ
+1347 KANQVSSLL
-1356 EELERLKV
+1356 EELEKLRK
-1364 ELQSTQKEKKA
+1364 ELSVTQQEKKT
-1375 IEDWAQTYQDEMEQM
+1375 IEDWAQKYRDEMEKM
-1390 ISELKEQNHL
+1390 VSELKDQNGL
-1400 LKNEKND
+1400 LKKEKDD
-1407 LNRLIQEQGQQWTEK
+1407 LNRMIQEQSQQMTEK
-1422 MQRALKEETS
+1422 MTRAIAQETQ
-1432 QLESDLNEE
+1432 QLETDLNEE

-1453 RLEEKYDDLKEEMTL
+1453 RLEEKYDDLKEEL
-1468 TMNVPKPG
+1468 AHSKNVSKPG
-1476 HRRTDSAH
+1476 HRRTDSTH
-1484 SSNESEYTYESEE
+1484 SSNESEYTYNSEYAE
-1497 GSRGMEDVT
+1497 LEDGSRVGEDVT
-1506 KGALDMALVLKLQK
+1506 RGMDTSLTLKLQK
-1520 RVSEL
+1520 RVTEL
-1525 EQEKQGLQN
+1525 EQEKQSLRN
-1534 ELDRR
+1534 ELENK

-1545 ARARLL
+1545 ARAR
-1551 VSYTGALQ
+1551 
-1559 LLVSYTGALQLLD
+1559 D
-1572 DEQHKKAR
+1572 DAQFRKAR
-1580 SAELEYESLKRQELE
+1580 GAELEYESLKRQELE

-1602 HDLSEM
+1602 HDLAEM
-1608 RQSLMGS
+1608 RQSLLG
-1615 VGASSAAPGS
+1615 GAAASAGAPGS

-1635 NASTEELE
+1635 NASCEELE

-1657 SQKEAMQHKET
+1657 SQKEAMHHKDEKET
-1668 MTDSLHYVEDVQKLT
+1668 MTEPSVFAQDVNKLK
-1683 DAKEISQAYM
+1683 DADELKQAYV
-1693 GLKDTNRAPLP
+1693 GLKDTNR
-1704 DMHKINEDGELWL
+1704 
-1717 VYEGLKET
+1717 
-1725 NRLLELQLQSQR
+1725 LLEQQLQTQR
-1737 RSHEAEMEALRGEL
+1737 RTYDSEVESLRGEL
-1751 QTVKEENHRQQQL
+1751 QNVKEENNRQQQL

-1790 ENLMLPTEDP
+1790 ENL
-1800 KVYRTNKLRRMID
+1800 D
-1813 LLEQLEKQDK
+1813 LMEQLEKQDR
-1823 TVRKLKKQL
+1823 TIRKLKKQL
-1832 KVFAKKISD
+1832 KVYSKRIGEMGAGHT
-1841 LEGGQIENVS
+1841 EGQTS
-1851 PGQMA
+1851 PGQMVE
-1856 DEPMHPVNI
+1856 EPIHPVNI

-1876 EYKKEDELKLVKNLI
+1876 EYKKEDEMKLVKNLI

-1917 HADYLNDDQKVR
+1917 HSDYVNDDQKVR
-1929 SLLTSVINSI
+1929 TLLTSTINSI

-1966 LKQYSGDEQF
+1966 LKQYSGDEVF
-1976 MKYNTPKQ
+1976 MKHNTSRQ
-1984 NDHCLSNFDLAEY
+1984 NEHCLSNFDLAEY
-1997 RQVLSDLAIQIYQ
+1997 RQVISDLAIQIYQ
-2010 QLIKCMENILQPMI
+2010 QLVKCMENILQPMI

-2061 SILRQLSSFHAT
+2061 SILRQLSAFHST

-2085 QVVKQQ
+2085 QVVKQL

-2117 IRYLCLQHHSD
+2117 IRY
-2128 PDPNPDL
+2128 
-2135 TLALILAA
+2135 
-2143 LNIQGQNSYY
+2143 
-2153 KNNSTTGSAKQ
+2153 
-2164 VSYNVSQLEEW
+2164 NVSQLEEW
-2175 LRDKNLMVCGAKE
+2175 LRDKGLMNCGAKE

-2210 EAICSMCNTLT
+2210 EAICSMCHALT

-2236 AFEERVSVTFI
+2236 EFEERVSVSFI
-2247 RTIQNRLRDRKE
+2247 RTIQTRLRDRCE
-2259 SPQLLLDTKTIY
+2259 SPQLLMDTKMIY
-2271 PVTFPFSPSSLAL
+2271 PVTFPFNPSSLAL
-2284 ETIQIPSSLSLGFL
+2284 ETIQIPTSLNLSFL